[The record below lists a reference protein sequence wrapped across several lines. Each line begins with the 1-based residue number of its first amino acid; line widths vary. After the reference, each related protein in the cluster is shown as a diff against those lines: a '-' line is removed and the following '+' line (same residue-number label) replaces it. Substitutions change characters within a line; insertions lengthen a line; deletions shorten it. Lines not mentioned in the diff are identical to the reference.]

1 MHAANFCCRSLIRMA
16 IVSSRV
22 ALLHPR
28 KSIYTSRRCMCVCVS
43 VSAHINS
50 VCVLHSHRHSHTV
63 VLASWTHLLA
73 FDMAYLFGYLLLRIS
88 LSLSLSLFSL
98 CHSLPGSALCR
109 NRSDDRHSERLFC
122 EWLRQVFM

>member
-43 VSAHINS
+43 AHIES
-50 VCVLHSHRHSHTV
+50 VCIIHTLAYRHSHTAA
-63 VLASWTHLLA
+63 LASWTHLLA
-73 FDMAYLFGYLLLRIS
+73 FDMAYLLGYLLLRIS
-88 LSLSLSLFSL
+88 LSLFVLFVCLS
-98 CHSLPGSALCR
+98 A
-109 NRSDDRHSERLFC
+109 
-122 EWLRQVFM
+122 